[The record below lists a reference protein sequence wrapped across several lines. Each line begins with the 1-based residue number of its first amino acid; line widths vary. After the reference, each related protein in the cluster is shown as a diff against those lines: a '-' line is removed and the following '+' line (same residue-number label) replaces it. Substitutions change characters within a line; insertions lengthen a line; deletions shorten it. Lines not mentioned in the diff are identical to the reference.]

1 MHFERVLTEI
11 ITIVLLRGPNSI
23 SPTERNIM
31 DVQADSESSSP
42 EPVEKDDCFDTA
54 KYAQC
59 VMRPL
64 SKPA

>member
-42 EPVEKDDCFDTA
+42 EPVEKDDC
-54 KYAQC
+54 K
-59 VMRPL
+59 
-64 SKPA
+64 